1 MKLALIGG
9 LLLAAI
15 VLTAPTIM
23 AGDPVTGTTPVS
35 PPKTDTLSATT
46 PALGLTDSVLP
57 SLTRLGL
64 SLLAI
69 VAIIY
74 ATVFL
79 MKKLSGNKIGR
90 GRTIQIIEQ
99 TYLAPKKSV
108 CLLKL
113 ADRVVLVGI
122 TENNI
127 SLLTELDCESM
138 PAEYLNKIN
147 ERPAGFQGFLN
158 DATGKLFGRKRNGGT
173 SDATPL

>member
-1 MKLALIGG
+1 MKPIRIGMMLLALIVI
-9 LLLAAI
+9 LAAAA
-15 VLTAPTIM
+15 LAD
-23 AGDPVTGTTPVS
+23 DPVTSTAPITPA
-35 PPKTDTLSATT
+35 KTDTLSASPTT
-46 PALGLTDSVLP
+46 GLTESVLP
-57 SLTRLGL
+57 SITRLGL

-69 VAIIY
+69 VVIIY

-127 SLLTELDCESM
+127 NMLTELDCESM
-138 PAEYLNKIN
+138 PADYLNKLK
-147 ERPAGFQGFLN
+147 EQQTGFQGYLN
-158 DATGKLFGRKRNGGT
+158 NAAGKLFGKKNGGG